1 MELQFITHYTDRYT
15 YYDSARMALEGG
27 CRWIQLRMKDT
38 PADEV
43 EREAR
48 RVQDLCRAYHATF
61 IIDDHVELAKEL
73 KADGVHLGKKDMPV
87 AEARRML
94 GSGFIIGGT
103 ANTFDDIK
111 MHYDAGADYIGCGP
125 FRFTLTVGNLCESDS
140 IDVTFNP
147 TGKYRVERVV
157 YDYERFSFTY
167 TRAETVTTYL
177 ADNSAS
183 SKPVPI
189 VIYPYVNRSRQI
201 RFYNNG
207 DQRGEILGEPLPML
221 PIPDIEDERPV
232 MRDSEASF
240 VCYYYTAVLLPEDKR
255 ELSERVTVGAGEAE
269 NIEVVLQYMEY
280 SLPYTLYAVNPATG
294 KERVFTGELQGEE
307 PYNYF
312 IFRKDFEK

>member
-38 PADEV
+38 PANEV

-125 FRFTLTVGNLCESDS
+125 FRFTTTKKNLSPILGLEGYRS
-140 IDVTFNP
+140 IVRQMKEADIRLPIVAIGGITFEDIPAILQTGVTGIALSG
-147 TGKYRVERVV
+147 TILR
-157 YDYERFSFTY
+157 
-167 TRAETVTTYL
+167 
-177 ADNSAS
+177 ADN
-183 SKPVPI
+183 PVEET
-189 VIYPYVNRSRQI
+189 RR
-201 RFYNNG
+201 
-207 DQRGEILGEPLPML
+207 ILS
-221 PIPDIEDERPV
+221 IP
-232 MRDSEASF
+232 
-240 VCYYYTAVLLPEDKR
+240 
-255 ELSERVTVGAGEAE
+255 TV
-269 NIEVVLQYMEY
+269 
-280 SLPYTLYAVNPATG
+280 
-294 KERVFTGELQGEE
+294 
-307 PYNYF
+307 
-312 IFRKDFEK
+312 